1 MKRITSLVLAFVM
14 LLSTM
19 GAVVQAESV
28 EGEGISPD
36 FKSFYWGDSKEA
48 IMAIEGEPYADGE
61 VDGVDATYI
70 AYQTTAVGLDM
81 LLGYY
86 FCEDGLYQV
95 RYVLTETHS
104 NESRYIEDYET
115 FREALE
121 KKYGEPLLDNEY
133 WSNDNK
139 KKYYADDKGNALCY
153 GYLTY
158 STIWLL
164 DRTYIAMEMSA
175 DNYEISMVV
184 DYASAEISPGEA
196 DYSDEV

>member
-1 MKRITSLVLAFVM
+1 
-14 LLSTM
+14 
-19 GAVVQAESV
+19 
-28 EGEGISPD
+28 
-36 FKSFYWGDSKEA
+36 
-48 IMAIEGEPYADGE
+48 MAIEGEPYADGE